1 MKRILILGAI
11 LGLIVS
17 SCNTSNRIVSNFYE
31 DGIYY
36 NPAIGNIP
44 SGSLAQ
50 TEQNNEN
57 TATAVDDYF
66 DPNYKSQ
73 GQTIVNNNF
82 YGGFNPMWGM
92 GFSPMW
98 GMGFHPM
105 WMRPGL
111 TLGFG
116 WGMGWNRWGM
126 GWGPSWAY
134 NPWYWDPWMM
144 NRMWMWDPWMYN
156 TMMWDP
162 FWGHPMAWGNPWMN
176 PWYPGL
182 GWGWNPGWI
191 YVQPPRV
198 VTPVQGIRTGS
209 YASAGGGVGRKSAAE
224 SAPAGRV
231 SQLRSGRDNAATES
245 VTANSR
251 LSATNINQENQPVS
265 RLRATDLSR
274 AREVTSATIS
284 RGDYAERI
292 NANTLQAD
300 RIQRSVQSE
309 VPVTRGSQLPQRIE
323 RRNIENTAP
332 ATRQYNRGQM
342 EYIPARPIQRQRT
355 YESAPVQRQNFS
367 TPNSGAR
374 QFNSSPSFNN
384 NSGGAV
390 RGGGSSGGRLR

>member
-11 LGLIVS
+11 VGLIVS

-50 TEQNNEN
+50 SENNSES

-92 GFSPMW
+92 GFN
-98 GMGFHPM
+98 PM

-111 TLGFG
+111 SFGLG
-116 WGMGWNRWGM
+116 WGMGWSRWGM

-162 FWGHPMAWGNPWMN
+162 FWGHPMAWSNPWMN
-176 PWYPGL
+176 PWFPGF

-191 YVQPPRV
+191 IVQPPRV
-198 VTPVQGIRTGS
+198 VTPIQGVRTGS
-209 YASAGGGVGRKSAAE
+209 YAGAGGGVGRKSTISE
-224 SAPAGRV
+224 APADRV
-231 SQLRSGRDNAATES
+231 SQLRSGKDNTAIES
-245 VTANSR
+245 YTSNNR
-251 LSATNINQENQPVS
+251 LSTNNLNQENLPVS
-265 RLRATDLSR
+265 RLRASDLSR
-274 AREVTSATIS
+274 TREVTSATIS
-284 RGDYAERI
+284 RGNYAERI
-292 NANTLQAD
+292 NTNTLQAE
-300 RIQRSVQSE
+300 RIQRGIQTDR
-309 VPVTRGSQLPQRIE
+309 PATRGSQLPQRIE
-323 RRNIENTAP
+323 YRSNEGVAP
-332 ATRQYNRGQM
+332 AVRQFNRGQM
-342 EYIPARPIQRQRT
+342 ENIPARPIQRQNT
-355 YESAPVQRQNFS
+355 YESTPIQRQYFS

-374 QFNSSPSFNN
+374 QFNSTPSYNG

-390 RGGGSSGGRLR
+390 RGGGSAGGRLR